1 MGPELERAKALIDPP
16 QYKMRSVK
24 PADVARPD
32 FRLHPAALLALQ
44 RAAGNRA
51 VSALLTPVQ
60 RKGGTPA
67 PATKAKDVGWTD
79 AEKTETGHKWNVD
92 AQDVGEIH
100 RIPLEGLT
108 VGFQGK
114 AASELTKESAA
125 GKAIVLVP
133 KSTSAALEPA
143 DAKLDV
149 VIFLHGFTED
159 SGTRPFAGYRALDP
173 DKSPKKA
180 PKDKA
185 ADLRKGIDPTDVMP
199 VPDVMPVRDVA
210 LDDAEGQL
218 QDSGNPC
225 TIMVLPQGGLYS
237 EFGTAGGREFDADA
251 YVKEI
256 IARVVNKRDF
266 LVTDKPPEKIVRR
279 ITMAGH
285 SGGGIALAEMAR
297 VSTGNDAERKKAA
310 EAGRVYEPEQS
321 ASSELTGDLV
331 LFDAIRSVD
340 VTAFEAWAKMRLDSD
355 LAALQNIKTEPAAK
369 RDADRRDYLVKSQKL
384 RGYYSTGSTYG
395 EKYKALQ
402 IYIDQWFTDH
412 AAELAPLGVAGCL
425 HANFSVMN
433 AVSGSHEELM
443 RGTTAGTS
451 RVNDPKKPRENA
463 GSILAAL
470 EALNPDY
477 KASCPPLGEL
487 MKPKEKKPTAKPKA
501 EHKGAGEEEKK
512 PAAVAH

>member
-1 MGPELERAKALIDPP
+1 MGPEVERARALIDPP
-16 QYKMRSVK
+16 HDKARSVK
-24 PADVARPD
+24 PADVVPD
-32 FRLHPAALLALQ
+32 FWLHPAALLALQ
-44 RAAGNRA
+44 RTAGNLA
-51 VSALLTPVQ
+51 VSAMLMPVQ
-60 RKGGTPA
+60 RQGGTPA
-67 PATKAKDVGWTD
+67 PAPKTKDVGWTD
-79 AEKTETGHKWNVD
+79 AEKTEKGYKWNVD

-133 KSTSAALEPA
+133 KSTSVALKAA

-159 SGTRPFAGYRALDP
+159 SGTRPFAGYRALGV
-173 DKSPKKA
+173 DKSPKNA
-180 PKDKA
+180 PKDHA
-185 ADLRKGIDPTDVMP
+185 APLRKGIDST
-199 VPDVMPVRDVA
+199 DVMPVRDVA

-225 TIMVLPQGGLYS
+225 TIMVLPQGGLSS

-266 LVTDKPPEKIVRR
+266 LVTDKPPEKIVGRV
-279 ITMAGH
+279 TMAGH

-297 VSTGNDAERKKAA
+297 VSTRNDAERKKAA
-310 EAGRVYEPEQS
+310 EAGRVYEPEVS

-331 LFDAIRSVD
+331 LFDAIRWVD
-340 VTAFEAWAKMRLDSD
+340 VEAFEAWAKMRLDND

-369 RDADRRDYLVKSQKL
+369 READRRDHLAKSQKL

-395 EKYKALQ
+395 KKYEALQ

-433 AVSGSHEELM
+433 PVSGSHEELM
-443 RGTTAGTS
+443 RGTKAGQS
-451 RVNDPKKPRENA
+451 RTKEAGQPRENA

-477 KASCPPLGEL
+477 KASCPSVGEL
-487 MKPKEKKPTAKPKA
+487 MKAEETKPKA
-501 EHKGAGEEEKK
+501 KHKATVEEEKT
-512 PAAVAH
+512 PAAVGH